1 MRTSHDRL
9 TRGGSAH
16 TSRTRLQTMVSLLC
30 GLLLGVASPAMAQRT
45 HVLIIEGLSGEPAYK
60 HAFDSAATIL
70 RSGAKARWNVADSSV
85 IVLSE
90 DSVGTTASRGRSTKE
105 GVATAFIAL
114 SRRVQPGDVVLVMLI
129 GHGSGEGAGSKVN
142 LPGPDPTAAD
152 YAAWISGFS
161 RQTVVFVNAA
171 SGSGD
176 FLSVLSGTGRV
187 IVTSTKSAMERN
199 ESIFAQYFALGLTSD
214 AADADKD
221 GRVSVLE
228 AFRYAT
234 REVARVYESSKR
246 MQTEHAQLSDSLLA
260 RSIAF
265 GGAASST
272 DPRVLALVAERQ
284 ALEADV
290 AALRLRKASMNADA
304 YDKEL
309 ERLLLAIAEKTQAI
323 KAAGSGK

>member
-1 MRTSHDRL
+1 VNGLRRRL
-9 TRGGSAH
+9 TFLVGACAA
-16 TSRTRLQTMVSLLC
+16 LVAA
-30 GLLLGVASPAMAQRT
+30 ASPASAQRT

-60 HAFDSAATIL
+60 HAFDSVATIL
-70 RSGAKARWNVADSSV
+70 RTGAKARWNVVDSSM

-90 DSVGTTASRGRSTKE
+90 DSVASTPSRGRSTKE
-105 GVATAFIAL
+105 GVAAAFTTL
-114 SRRVQPGDVVLVMLI
+114 SRRVQPGDVLLVVIL

-152 YAAWISGFS
+152 YAAWISGFA
-161 RQTVVFVNAA
+161 RETVVFVNAA

-176 FLSVLSGTGRV
+176 FLSVLAGTGRV
-187 IVTSTKSAMERN
+187 IVTSTKSALERN
-199 ESIFAQYFALGLTSD
+199 ESIFAQYFAAGLTSD

-234 REVARVYESSKR
+234 REVARAYESTKR

-260 RSIAF
+260 RSVAF

-290 AALRLRKASMNADA
+290 AALRTRKATTEAAA
-304 YDKEL
+304 YEKEL
-309 ERLLLAIAEKTQAI
+309 ERLLIAIAEKTQAI
-323 KAAGSGK
+323 KAAGGGK

>member
-1 MRTSHDRL
+1 MRTRVAAL
-9 TRGGSAH
+9 WFACC
-16 TSRTRLQTMVSLLC
+16 VSLS
-30 GLLLGVASPAMAQRT
+30 GIASPALAQRT
-45 HVLIIEGLSGEPAYK
+45 HVLIIEGLSGEPSYK
-60 HAFDSAATIL
+60 HAFDSAATML
-70 RSGAKARWNVADSSV
+70 RTGAKARWNVPDSSV

-90 DSVGTTASRGRSTKE
+90 DSIATSPMRGRSTKE
-105 GVATAFIAL
+105 GVAAAFTTL
-114 SRRVQPGDVVLVMLI
+114 SRRVQPGDVLLVVLI

-161 RQTVVFVNAA
+161 RETVVFVNTA

-199 ESIFAQYFALGLTSD
+199 ESVFAQYFAAGLTSD

-228 AFRYAT
+228 AFRFAT
-234 REVARVYESSKR
+234 REVARAYESTKR

-260 RSIAF
+260 RAVAF

-272 DPRVLALVAERQ
+272 DPRVVALVAERQ
-284 ALEADV
+284 ALEAEV
-290 AALRLRKASMNADA
+290 AALRVRKASMDVAA
-304 YDKEL
+304 YEKEL
-309 ERLLLAIAEKTQAI
+309 ERLVIAIAEKTQAI